1 MENLKSVVKNR
12 ILAKPPKQPFEI
24 YISRNDIKKPPSALR
39 FEKYRKVRKLR
50 KKKQKTKQ
58 NKCNFYSQNWF
69 KISNNFKE
77 RYGRNILLSKLTD
90 GVSGTLAGVENLA
103 DFAGTV
109 ALGLAGTAK
118 FLLEAACK
126 CIAVCLMLS
135 LTNLSMIDLNH
146 PESKI
151 NIS

>member
-1 MENLKSVVKNR
+1 MRCIFQEKILRNPQALYVSRTIEKFEN
-12 ILAKPPKQPFEI
+12 FTH
-24 YISRNDIKKPPSALR
+24 KK
-39 FEKYRKVRKLR
+39 
-50 KKKQKTKQ
+50 KTKQ
-58 NKCNFYSQNWF
+58 NKCNFYPQNWF

-77 RYGRNILLSKLTD
+77 RYERNILRSKLTD
-90 GVSGTLAGVENLA
+90 GVAGTLAGLANLA